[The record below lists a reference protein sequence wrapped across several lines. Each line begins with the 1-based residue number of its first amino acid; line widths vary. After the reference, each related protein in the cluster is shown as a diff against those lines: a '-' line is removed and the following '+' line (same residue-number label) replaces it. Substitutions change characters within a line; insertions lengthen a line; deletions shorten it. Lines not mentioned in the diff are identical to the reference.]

1 MDKKEQFC
9 KSLNVLPGWLSSK
22 EFCHSPRQETQ
33 VRSLYWEDPPEEE
46 MATHSSI
53 LAWEMPR
60 TEESGGLQSMRLPK
74 SQTQLGHQT
83 ATTKTKCLWTFW
95 LQSMGLPKSQTQLG
109 HQTATT
115 KTKCLWTLVS
125 KGVLESHSNSF
136 SLVILPTA
144 HLTVYPGL
152 MPLGMSSCHWASK
165 SWSGMSSCHWASK
178 SS

>member
-53 LAWEMPR
+53 LAWEIPR
-60 TEESGGLQSMRLPK
+60 TEESGG
-74 SQTQLGHQT
+74 
-83 ATTKTKCLWTFW
+83 

-115 KTKCLWTLVS
+115 KTKCLWTLIS